1 MLDRSG
7 RRRTKAQLW
16 QCCTVMYLVVRKT
29 QDSSEHIWD
38 FVRSSTIPV
47 RAIGFYSL
55 SIRNGQ
61 KQRHASSQTNDTT
74 KTPETLQHDRSIGRS
89 GAEKEKE
96 QHQRHRHY
104 HSRRP
109 DTCARRTLLVVP
121 PLWHAMLIFKETEYQ
136 LRGIQVV
143 SRRLVRLCQGV
154 GLLDVP
160 YVEKLV

>member
-1 MLDRSG
+1 
-7 RRRTKAQLW
+7 
-16 QCCTVMYLVVRKT
+16 MYLVVRKT

-38 FVRSSTIPV
+38 FVRSSIIPV

-74 KTPETLQHDRSIGRS
+74 KTPETLQHGRSIGRS

-121 PLWHAMLIFKETEYQ
+121 
-136 LRGIQVV
+136 
-143 SRRLVRLCQGV
+143 RL
-154 GLLDVP
+154 
-160 YVEKLV
+160 